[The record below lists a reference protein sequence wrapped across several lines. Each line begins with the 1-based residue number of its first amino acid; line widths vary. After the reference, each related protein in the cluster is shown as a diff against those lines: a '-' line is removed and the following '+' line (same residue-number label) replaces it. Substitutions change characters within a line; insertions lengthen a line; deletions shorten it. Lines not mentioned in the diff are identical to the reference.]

1 MSSFTHQT
9 NAAAAH
15 LFTLI
20 GKNKL
25 RPEIKGYQIHF
36 IDDRKKVG
44 TG

>member
-1 MSSFTHQT
+1 MISFTHQS

-15 LFTLI
+15 MFTLI

-25 RPEIKGYQIHF
+25 RLEIKWHQIHF